1 MIEQKGVEELIKR
14 ITLNLQDLLKMLMW
28 NEENGIKVFR
38 LSSELFMHKTNPK
51 APKYDYEF
59 AKPLLKQIGDYAKKN
74 NHRLT
79 FHPGQY
85 NVLTQMKN
93 I

>member
-1 MIEQKGVEELIKR
+1 MNTTLKNQTNPVYSSRKIILRIIEQRGVEELIKR

-51 APKYDYEF
+51 APKYDYHLF
-59 AKPLLKQIGDYAKKN
+59 
-74 NHRLT
+74 
-79 FHPGQY
+79 F
-85 NVLTQMKN
+85 
-93 I
+93 